1 MRIEVFT
8 GGPFETNSY
17 LLISENKQALLIDPT
32 FNSSTFF
39 FNQVEKQ
46 GLKPLAILLT
56 HSHFDH
62 IAEVAEVKRELN
74 IPVYIHALDSPNLV
88 VPGTDGLPFGEEIQG
103 VKPDHFLE
111 EGQVIHLGDFHLIVL
126 HTPGH
131 SAGSVCFYFPDHAML
146 ISGDTLFKGTYGNV
160 SFPTSDA
167 KLMKDSLKKLS
178 KLPIE
183 TTIWPGHGDPST
195 IGSEDWL
202 LQQNY

>member
-17 LLISENKQALLIDPT
+17 LLINEQKEALLFDPT
-32 FNSSTFF
+32 FGSSNFF
-39 FNQVEKQ
+39 FDLIEKLT
-46 GLKPLAILLT
+46 LKPLAILLT

-62 IAEVAEVKRELN
+62 IVDTALVKKELKL
-74 IPVYIHALDSPNLV
+74 PVYIHSLDSQNLIE
-88 VPGTDGLPFGEEIQG
+88 PGSDGLPFGEEIEA
-103 VKPDHFLE
+103 VVPDVLIEDGQIFNLGHF
-111 EGQVIHLGDFHLIVL
+111 HFMVL

-131 SAGSVCFYFPDHAML
+131 SYGSVCFYFPDQAIL

-160 SFPTSDA
+160 SFPTSDPKQMKNSLR
-167 KLMKDSLKKLS
+167 KLA

-183 TTIWPGHGDPST
+183 TTFWPGHGDPST

-202 LQQNY
+202 IQQDY